1 MAWKMPFEDL
11 ETDDVEKRYAAEE
24 FPDVTRL
31 LAGDIIRDCWAE
43 KFDTSR
49 DVEEAIRKLQ
59 QKLKSD
65 LSEDTSFYIV
75 LPASKR
81 QHS

>member
-1 MAWKMPFEDL
+1 MPFEDL
-11 ETDDVEKRYAAEE
+11 ETDDVEKKYATEV

-31 LAGDIIRDCWAE
+31 LAGDIIRDCWTE

-59 QKLKSD
+59 QKLEFD
-65 LSEDTSFYIV
+65 LSKDTSFHID
-75 LPASKR
+75 LLAFKR